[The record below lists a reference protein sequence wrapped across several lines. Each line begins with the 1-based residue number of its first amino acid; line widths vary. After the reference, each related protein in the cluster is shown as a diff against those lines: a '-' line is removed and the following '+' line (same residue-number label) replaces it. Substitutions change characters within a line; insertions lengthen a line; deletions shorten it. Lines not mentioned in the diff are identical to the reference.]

1 MNESLSQH
9 LAQNL
14 EGHLIKRSSF
24 GQIESNTMVK
34 RDITGSIFFYKQV

>member
-14 EGHLIKRSSF
+14 EGHSIKRSSF
-24 GQIESNTMVK
+24 GQIESNKVK
-34 RDITGSIFFYKQV
+34 RDVTGTIFCIYRQV